1 MKNTI
6 LFTVSLFIAISSFS
20 QKIEQINYGESFNAL
35 KQMKYYDLKDEFS
48 TTGQKERLIASLS
61 RTMYAEKF
69 AFSSFIP
76 KFSKTNKGLGNL
88 TNKYVEEVENELM
101 KKSLANS
108 FFSNKVD
115 KSSYEYLQLVL
126 KKFEA
131 ITEYYVGLHNY
142 LIDKRIMQ
150 KEMEANKG
158 IVNDSIKIIKQE
170 IQDLISNDKELN
182 QLLSSKSNEIKEIE
196 NKYNKKESSLNLKK
210 KAEIK
215 SLPLENY
222 SSNKGKIIEKYDPEF
237 KSVKLEK
244 EREIDILK
252 VKWNR
257 KINERKNIL
266 NINLNKEIENTNSSS
281 EEVVKKSN
289 NNIKEKYKLA
299 EKREKLENDYES
311 SVSIINE
318 NIETLMKKRKNL
330 SGVKNSA
337 RKLFKF

>member
-1 MKNTI
+1 MKSKI
-6 LFTVSLFIAISSFS
+6 LFIVGLFIAINSFS
-20 QKIEQINYGESFNAL
+20 QKIGQISYGESFNAL

-69 AFSSFIP
+69 AFSSFIS

-126 KKFEA
+126 KKFET

-150 KEMEANKG
+150 KEIEANKA

-170 IQDLISNDKELN
+170 IQDLISNDNELN
-182 QLLSSKSNEIKEIE
+182 QLLASKKNEISEVE
-196 NKYNKKESSLNLKK
+196 NKYKKKES
-210 KAEIK
+210 
-215 SLPLENY
+215 
-222 SSNKGKIIEKYDPEF
+222 
-237 KSVKLEK
+237 
-244 EREIDILK
+244 
-252 VKWNR
+252 
-257 KINERKNIL
+257 
-266 NINLNKEIENTNSSS
+266 
-281 EEVVKKSN
+281 
-289 NNIKEKYKLA
+289 
-299 EKREKLENDYES
+299 
-311 SVSIINE
+311 
-318 NIETLMKKRKNL
+318 
-330 SGVKNSA
+330 
-337 RKLFKF
+337 